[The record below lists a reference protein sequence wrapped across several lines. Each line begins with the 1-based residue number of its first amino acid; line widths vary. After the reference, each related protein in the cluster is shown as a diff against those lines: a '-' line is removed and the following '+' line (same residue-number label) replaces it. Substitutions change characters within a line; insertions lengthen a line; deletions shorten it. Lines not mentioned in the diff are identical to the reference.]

1 MAAAAAQL
9 ARLLALVPWLQA
21 RPGVTKT
28 EAAAAFGISVE
39 QLDKDLQLAFTCE
52 LPGQPEV
59 FIDIDYLD
67 SDRITVLDPQVIG
80 RPLRL
85 RPDEIVAL
93 VVGLRTL
100 AATPGLTDRDA
111 VDSVLAKLEDLAG
124 DLRLP
129 SGEPPAASGGSE
141 TEAVATAVAT
151 AVAEALSAHR
161 RLRLRYWVPT
171 RDEVTQREVDPMRAV
186 TVDGVGYLEGWCHSS
201 EAVRTFRLDRV
212 VAAEVLDTPSAP
224 PPEAALP
231 ADSGTFHPSPDD
243 VVVTLELAPRARWVS
258 EYYPCESVQELP
270 GGTVRVVLRTADPRL
285 VRRLVLRLGGAATV
299 VQPAGLADEV
309 AADATAALTAYGVSR

>member
-21 RPGVTKT
+21 RPGVTKA

-100 AATPGLTDRDA
+100 AATPGLADRDA

-129 SGEPPAASGGSE
+129 SGESPAVSAGSAA
-141 TEAVATAVAT
+141 EAVTA
-151 AVAEALSAHR
+151 AVTRALSEHR
-161 RLRLRYWVPT
+161 RLRLRYWVPA

-224 PPEAALP
+224 PPDAALP

-258 EYYPCESVQELP
+258 EYYPCESAQERP
-270 GGTVRVVLRTADPRL
+270 GGVLRVVLRTADPRL

-299 VQPAGLADEV
+299 VSPAGLAEEV
-309 AADATAALTAYGVSR
+309 VADAAAALAAYGVSR

>member
-21 RPGVTKT
+21 RPGVTKA

-39 QLDKDLQLAFTCE
+39 QLDKDLQLVFTCE

-85 RPDEIVAL
+85 RPDETVAL

-100 AATPGLTDRDA
+100 AATPGLADRDA

-129 SGEPPAASGGSE
+129 SGEPPAASGGSAA
-141 TEAVATAVAT
+141 EAVTA
-151 AVAEALSAHR
+151 AVTRALSEHR
-161 RLRLRYWVPT
+161 RLQLRYWVPA

-243 VVVTLELAPRARWVS
+243 AVVTLELAPPARWVS

-270 GGTVRVVLRTADPRL
+270 GGALRVVLRTADPRL

-299 VQPAGLADEV
+299 VSPVDLAEEV
-309 AADATAALTAYGVSR
+309 AADAAAALAAYGVSR

>member
-100 AATPGLTDRDA
+100 AATPGLTDRGA

-151 AVAEALSAHR
+151 AVAEALSVHR
-161 RLRLRYWVPT
+161 RLRLRYWVPA

-270 GGTVRVVLRTADPRL
+270 GGTVRVVLRSADPRL

>member
-129 SGEPPAASGGSE
+129 SGEPPAANGGSE
-141 TEAVATAVAT
+141 AEAVATAVT
-151 AVAEALSAHR
+151 EALSGHR
-161 RLRLRYWVPT
+161 RLRLRYWVPA

-285 VRRLVLRLGGAATV
+285 VRRLVLRLGGAASV

-309 AADATAALTAYGVSR
+309 AADAAAALTAYGVSR

>member
-1 MAAAAAQL
+1 MASAASQL
-9 ARLLALVPWLQA
+9 ARLLALIPWLQA
-21 RPGVTKT
+21 RPGVTKA
-28 EAAAAFGISVE
+28 EAAAAFGISVA

-59 FIDIDYLD
+59 FVDIDYLD

-93 VVGLRTL
+93 VVGLRAL
-100 AATPGLTDRDA
+100 AATPGLADRDA

-129 SGEPPAASGGSE
+129 SAPSEPAAGPGPAGAAV
-141 TEAVATAVAT
+141 TEAVSR
-151 AVAEALSAHR
+151 ALAQR
-161 RLRLRYWVPT
+161 RQLRLRYWVPA
-171 RDEVTQREVDPMRAV
+171 RDEVTERDVDPMRAV

-212 VAAEVLDTPSAP
+212 VAAEVLDAPAAP
-224 PPEAALP
+224 PPEATLP
-231 ADSGTFHPSPDD
+231 TDSGTFHPSPGD
-243 VVVTLELAPRARWVS
+243 VLVTLDLAPRARWVS
-258 EYYPCESVQELP
+258 DYYPCESVQELAD
-270 GGTVRVVLRTADPRL
+270 GSARVVLRTADARL
-285 VRRLVLRLGGAATV
+285 VRRLVLRLGGSATV
-299 VQPAGLADEV
+299 VQPPELA
-309 AADATAALTAYGVSR
+309 AAVVSDAEAALAAYGVSR

>member
-21 RPGVTKT
+21 RPGVTKA
-28 EAAAAFGISVE
+28 EAAAAFGITVD

-129 SGEPPAASGGSE
+129 SGPAEPPAAGAGFAGE
-141 TEAVATAVAT
+141 VVAGVVAR
-151 AVAEALSAHR
+151 ALSERR
-161 RLRLRYWVPT
+161 RLRLQYWVPA
-171 RDEVTQREVDPMRAV
+171 RDEVTERDVDPMRAV

-212 VAAEVLDTPSAP
+212 LAAEVLDTPSTP

-231 ADSGTFHPSPDD
+231 ANSGTFHPSPDD

-258 EYYPCESVQELP
+258 EYYPCESVQERP
-270 GGTVRVVLRTADPRL
+270 DGAAQVVLRTADPRL

-299 VQPAGLADEV
+299 VQPAELAAEV
-309 AADATAALTAYGVSR
+309 AADAAAALAVYGVSR